1 MLTLVQMEK
10 TEYSQRVMQLM
21 TERHWDAS
29 ATAKRLKISSVAMHK
44 VLERG
49 GRFGV
54 DTLFAAAELFNVS
67 PYWLHTGVGTRGQW
81 AGPVDNKTSALG
93 GADLAGGYKPSDDA
107 LQLSRFYDTLPRDEE
122 LRRTVW
128 RRVSSILLQLDHPS
142 STLQSD
148 QPDLADAP
156 KISRA

>member
-1 MLTLVQMEK
+1 MDK
-10 TEYSQRVMQLM
+10 TEYSQRVTQLM
-21 TERHWDAS
+21 AERHWDAS

-67 PYWLHTGVGTRGQW
+67 PYWLHTGVGARGQW
-81 AGPVDNKTSALG
+81 AGAVDAKAPAA
-93 GADLAGGYKPSDDA
+93 GAEPQGAYRPSDDA

-128 RRVSSILLQLDHPS
+128 RRVSSILLRLDHPS
-142 STLQSD
+142 DTPQSAA
-148 QPDLADAP
+148 PGLADVP
-156 KISRA
+156 KISNA